1 MKILLIGY
9 NCATNFLADWLS
21 KHPTVKKVYHFGSDP
36 SNKING
42 KYIPVIFDLK
52 RSDISRYILDYIKE
66 TDADLIIPMLAFHQ
80 IWPEFYQALEE
91 KGIPYLMPRPEHGLL
106 EFSKIKTKKMLEKI
120 GVPTPKYQIL
130 NLEEV
135 LEYFKD
141 IPRPFV
147 LKYDQD
153 WRYGLQTVVITDDN
167 VDPEYEYIC
176 QQGNKRFTL
185 NIGDFINQQFIIEEF
200 LKGSREY
207 SYHALCN
214 STGWS
219 YIGSARDYKKRFNGD
234 QGFNTAGMGAYSLKD
249 KINPIVH
256 SYTEK
261 ILNHLKSEGMSYKGF
276 LYLGIM
282 EDQNGNP
289 HVLEIN
295 TRAGDPE
302 INTILSVIENDVLDL
317 LYKTA
322 LNEKIDPVLFNSEES
337 VAIRTVNKD
346 YDIHKCNSKRVFAD
360 NVPNDII
367 QSKNTGDPT
376 VSNSVFTC
384 TDDSVEEASNKLYNF
399 LKDID
404 FKDYTYRTDIGY
416 LK

>member
-1 MKILLIGY
+1 MKILLLGH
-9 NCATNFLADWLS
+9 TSSTEFLAKQLAA
-21 KHPTVKKVYHFGSDP
+21 HPSAKKVYHFGADST
-36 SNKING
+36 SKIEG
-42 KYIPVIFDLK
+42 KYFPIIVDLK
-52 RSDISRYILDYIKE
+52 RPDISRFILNCVEKADV
-66 TDADLIIPMLAFHQ
+66 DLIIPMLAFHQ
-80 IWPEFYQALEE
+80 IWPEFHQTLEK
-91 KGIPYLMPRPEHGLL
+91 KGIPYLMPSPEHGLL
-106 EFSKIKTKKMLEKI
+106 EFSKIKTKKILEQI
-120 GVPTPKYQIL
+120 EIPTPKYQIL
-130 NLEEV
+130 SLEEV

-141 IPRPFV
+141 ITRPFV

-153 WRYGLQTVVITDDN
+153 WRNGLQTVVITDDN
-167 VDPEYEYIC
+167 VDSEYEYIC
-176 QQGNKRFTL
+176 QEGNKRVTPGL
-185 NIGDFINQQFIIEEF
+185 GDFINQQFIIEEF

-219 YIGSARDYKKRFNGD
+219 YIGSARDYKKRFDGD
-234 QGFNTAGMGAYSLKD
+234 QGFNTSGMGAYSLKD

-261 ILNHLKSEGMSYKGF
+261 ILNYLKSEGMSYKGF

-322 LNEKIDPVLFNSEES
+322 LNQKIDPVLFNSVES

-346 YDIHKCNSKRVFAD
+346 YDIHKCNSKRVFVD
-360 NVPNDII
+360 TVPSDII
-367 QSKNTGDPT
+367 QNKNTGDPT

-384 TDDSVEEASNKLYNF
+384 TADSVEEASNKLYNF